1 MTRSEF
7 MHTLSRALL
16 ALPLEGGK
24 ALPESERAAAL
35 RYYEEYLDD
44 AGVGPD
50 DSVPDELGKP
60 EALAKQIIAE
70 AGEEATEPPAV
81 PESRNAWPAFRSVQI
96 DAANASIAFF
106 LGSEYHVQI
115 DYPDGAPTPSVE
127 MRGQTLFIEEPKK
140 LHVFRIFSFHS
151 WKGGQIR
158 ITVPGGQGVSFDNF
172 RIETVNGSVT
182 LPALAI
188 EAVHCETVNG
198 EISLSGVVA
207 DRLHCEAVN
216 GNLKLTSCYAHQ
228 SAHCENVNGGIQLG
242 GELRGKTHAETVNG
256 GIHIATA
263 LPITAYDLDLET
275 VSGGVYLDGEK
286 HRKEV
291 HISHRA
297 ENTMH
302 AETVNGSIKLEFSK

>member
-50 DSVPDELGKP
+50 DPVPDELGKP

-115 DYPDGAPTPSVE
+115 DYPDGAP
-127 MRGQTLFIEEPKK
+127 
-140 LHVFRIFSFHS
+140 
-151 WKGGQIR
+151 
-158 ITVPGGQGVSFDNF
+158 GGQGVSFDNF

-188 EAVHCETVNG
+188 ENVHCETVNG